1 MRGIGIGIGLLI
13 WQEAAHADPAR
24 GRQNW
29 VISGEALGRS
39 VVGSLSVDRSLGER
53 WALGG
58 SLGLVGG
65 TPSIGAHANA
75 YLAGEY
81 LAFYITGG
89 VNGYLYSGYTQ
100 WFAWPGAG
108 AELRLHSGPTVRA
121 ALYMPLW
128 LDDLFAGKS
137 SFSSSAVWVWPGVS
151 LGWCF

>member
-1 MRGIGIGIGLLI
+1 MRGFLMLVGL
-13 WQEAAHADPAR
+13 AVVTSDAHADPAR

-29 VISGEALGRS
+29 VISGETLGRS

-137 SFSSSAVWVWPGVS
+137 SFSSSAVWIWPGAS